1 MRDCKPIVSRKFIK
15 IGGTQFEVLLADGS
29 VKDLRDLETFHG
41 EHIMSGTECTTSNLL
56 SFLESWG
63 AFDNTG
69 SSVYIKTTN
78 TVIPDSDTGIG
89 DIPLTESLI
98 ITYRVGEQILIWVH
112 TKSGTIYKYRD
123 YIWSVDSLNPSDY
136 ISTNDIGTVVPGL
149 DDNGLL
155 DPSVLPSLPQEIIY
169 GFDLTALQNLPE
181 KHPDILYI
189 DLNTRIQ
196 YYWNGSDFAPYTTL
210 IDFADKNEA
219 EAGIIIAKVMSPK
232 TTKDAINYHKATPNI
247 IGSANLTNLTTS
259 NTGTS
264 DKIARQD
271 HSHKITGFALTNHT
285 HPRVLSREPDT
296 GRIVDMDSRTVIDI
310 DATTLGGWN
319 RNNFATIN
327 QGNKADTAIQDVTI
341 EGFSYK
347 NGTTTILPRYPVN
360 SDFKIVHL
368 ADFPEDIVEN
378 KVLVTNVNGGFEFK
392 DYVSTFNYENATN
405 VPSISLDIINPTQ
418 LSSTPYTLK
427 GNLKLHP
434 IVTSGTI
441 NVLSDVNIDTLEEN
455 NILQYKG
462 GFWVNTPLES
472 SLGNLSNLTFN
483 NLGTGVTPNSSY
495 NGSSAVTLSYNSI
508 GAAPISHGHAF
519 STLSDV
525 LLTNLETNNTLS
537 YNGSKW
543 VNIPKYQPSN
553 LTFNNLGTG
562 AVPGTVYNGN
572 TNLSIS
578 YNTIGAASNNHSHN
592 LNDLNNVTISNPSI
606 NQALTYNGTNWV
618 NTTISGGGSTTM
630 FPYNMAFVHA
640 NGNDTTAEVG
650 NINKPF
656 ATLQEA
662 IVAVESTDFPV
673 IQIMSDLTLNTR
685 VYTPIDKDIII
696 NLYNGVTINFTN
708 IVDTSSLFTI
718 STNVNITLVS
728 NGSSKFICESGT
740 YLSSFATL
748 TMGALKLQ
756 NINVIHNINTNFST
770 NNTIFCNKLSL
781 LQTDNCYI
789 QTNSFSTDS
798 SIQCSNIRTLY
809 SYDINDHIVE
819 LINTKLVITNN
830 ATGGVSRHIIDIDTF
845 SKTSLINCKTI
856 QILPNFVNPT
866 EDPTSLYT
874 TGWGKIGVA
883 GAETN
888 DSSTNYTIS
897 NCIFYINNVVQTRL
911 SSSWIRFKV
920 WPNTSWDSQLGKS
933 VSRVHVFQI
942 AGYDNIEYLGTSLHN
957 YGKTLGEEEI
967 SLPPIQHGGVFAT
980 SLVRCGLNQPFELL
994 S

>member
-1 MRDCKPIVSRKFIK
+1 MSINCKPIVSRKFIK
-15 IGGTQFEVLLADGS
+15 VDGTRYDVLLGDGT

-41 EHIMSGTECTTSNLL
+41 EHIMSGETCTTINLL
-56 SFLESWG
+56 NFLESWG
-63 AFDNTG
+63 AFENTG
-69 SSVYIKTTN
+69 SSIYIKETN
-78 TVIPDSDTGIG
+78 TVIPDIDTGIG
-89 DIPLTESLI
+89 DIPLRKALI
-98 ITYRVGEQILIWVH
+98 ITYHVDGQTLIWLH
-112 TKSGTIYKYRD
+112 SDEGTVYKYRNH
-123 YIWSVDSLNPSDY
+123 IWSVDSLDPSFY
-136 ISTNDIGTVVPGL
+136 ISINDVGTIVPGL
-149 DDNGLL
+149 DDNGIL
-155 DPSVLPSLPQEIIY
+155 DPSVLPNIPQEIIY
-169 GFDLTALQNLPE
+169 GFDLNALNALE
-181 KHPDILYI
+181 NKSSEILYI

-196 YYWNGSDFAPYTTL
+196 YYWNGTEFAPYTTS
-210 IDFADKNEA
+210 INFADKSEA
-219 EAGIIIAKVMSPK
+219 ELGVITTKVMAPK
-232 TTKDAINYHKATPNI
+232 TTKDAINYHKSPSNI
-247 IGSANLTNLTTS
+247 VGSTNLTNLTTS

-285 HPRVLSREPDT
+285 HPRILSRDVNT
-296 GRIVDMDSRTVIDI
+296 DRIVDMDTGAVINI

-319 RNNFATIN
+319 RNQFATII

-341 EGFSYK
+341 GGFSYK
-347 NGTTTILPRYPVN
+347 NGTTAILPRYPVN
-360 SDFKIVHL
+360 SDFKLVHL
-368 ADFPEDIVEN
+368 SDFPEDFVEN
-378 KVLVTNVNGGFEFK
+378 KVLVTNVNGGFELK
-392 DYVSTFNYENATN
+392 DYVTTFNYENSTN
-405 VPSISLDIINPTQ
+405 LPSISLDNINPTQ

-441 NVLSDVNIDTLEEN
+441 SSLNDINFNTLEEN

-462 GFWVNTPLES
+462 GFWVNAPLES

-483 NLGTGVTPNSSY
+483 NLGSGVTPNSSY
-495 NGSSAVTLSYNSI
+495 NGSSSVIVSYNTV
-508 GAAPISHGHAF
+508 GAAPISHNHTLVG
-519 STLSDV
+519 LSDV
-525 LLTNLETNNTLS
+525 LLNNLETNNTLS

-553 LTFNNLGTG
+553 LTFNNSGSG
-562 AVPGTVYNGN
+562 AVSGTVYNGN

-592 LNDLNNVTISNPSI
+592 LNDLNNVVISNPVLD
-606 NQALTYNGTNWV
+606 QALTYNGINWI

-630 FPYNMAFVHA
+630 FPYNMAFVHS
-640 NGNDTTAEVG
+640 NGDDNTAEVG

-662 IVAVESTDFPV
+662 IDAVKSTDFPV
-673 IQIMSDLTLNTR
+673 IQIMSDLTLNTPIT
-685 VYTPIDKDIII
+685 TPTNKDIII

-708 IVDTSSLFTI
+708 SLHGSSLFTI
-718 STNVNITLVS
+718 YTNVSITLIS

-748 TMGALKLQ
+748 RMGTLKLQ

-770 NNTIFCNKLSL
+770 NSTIFCDDQPL
-781 LQTDNCYI
+781 LQMDNCYI

-798 SIQCSNIRTLY
+798 SVQCSNIR
-809 SYDINDHIVE
+809 SSQNHIIE

-830 ATGGVSRHIIDIDTF
+830 ATGGLSRHIIDVDTF
-845 SKTSLINCKTI
+845 PKTSLINCKTI

-866 EDPTSLYT
+866 EDPTSSYT

-888 DSSTNYTIS
+888 RATTHYTIS

-911 SSSWIRFKV
+911 SSSWVRFKV
-920 WPNTSWDSQLGKS
+920 WPNTRWYVDRPESLA
-933 VSRVHVFQI
+933 HVFQI
-942 AGYDNIEYLGTSLHN
+942 KGIDNIEYLGTSLHN
-957 YGKTLGEEEI
+957 YGKTFGNDEI
-967 SLPPIQHGGVFAT
+967 VTPPTQYGGVFAT
-980 SLVRCGLNQPFELL
+980 SLVRCDLNQPFELL
-994 S
+994 M